1 MNGLNLVNLN
11 QNAMKQQANNTNQN
25 TNMNSSLSTNQMT
38 NPPSSTSN
46 CHQNISSNCTG
57 YHTLQQYYN
66 PPSNPYRW
74 YNIRGREQPLNPRFQ
89 LIEFN
94 APYEGVEDYSNGLN
108 RSNYVS
114 GCPCGC
120 NSLCRCGMNCP
131 CCHRGCG
138 CGCKQSQ

>member
-1 MNGLNLVNLN
+1 MNLDNLKHFLKQAN
-11 QNAMKQQANNTNQN
+11 QNMNSLNSS
-25 TNMNSSLSTNQMT
+25 NSSLSTNQMT
-38 NPPSSTSN
+38 NPPSNTSNTSN

-74 YNIRGREQPLNPRFQ
+74 YNIRGREQPLTPQFQ
-89 LIEFN
+89 LIEYN
-94 APYEGVEDYSNGLN
+94 APYEGVEDYSDG
-108 RSNYVS
+108 SNYVS